1 MTRLSLMIFA
11 LWLLTS
17 ALLGWTWQS
26 RSAALDEATR
36 LRSTVRALEASA
48 ARASR
53 ASAERSKRLEAARAA
68 EVTAARALERALER
82 SPDWA
87 ATQVP
92 PEVQNAP

>member
-1 MTRLSLMIFA
+1 MTKLLSIL
-11 LWLLTS
+11 
-17 ALLGWTWQS
+17 ALLLALTTAWLWQT
-26 RSAALDEATR
+26 RSAALDEAAR
-36 LRSTVRALEASA
+36 LRSSVLALEASA

-53 ASAERSKRLEAARAA
+53 ASAVRSKQLEAARAA